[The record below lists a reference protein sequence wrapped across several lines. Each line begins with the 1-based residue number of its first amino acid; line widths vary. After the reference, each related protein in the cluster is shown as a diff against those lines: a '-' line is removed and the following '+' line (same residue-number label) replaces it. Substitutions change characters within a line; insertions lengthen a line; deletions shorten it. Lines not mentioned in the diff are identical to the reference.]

1 MGCSCS
7 GTKTSESNSGVI
19 AANKNIPRNQ
29 RENNN
34 ANRNNDNTSNPAQN
48 RPSYVP
54 FLQSR
59 NDPTFNMKQLKEF
72 VGEGVKKMHGYV
84 CNIEKEELLRKRDDF
99 WSSRFEGDKETWET
113 LRNLCE
119 GDLEESQLKDLLT
132 AIGITTYSGCIN
144 VVYDNK
150 GNLYEIPNY
159 CIHEPL
165 EWDIPKLKMAKPE
178 EQEIKFLVR
187 LEIEDL
193 TIETSNYCPVAD
205 LKLHICENFDFSKCS
220 SYKQGEKIDSD
231 RIRLFHYGKELKDSD
246 LLYMHNIDNG
256 KIVMMTLRIIE
267 KN

>member
-7 GTKTSESNSGVI
+7 GTKTADPNNPVIVANRNSNS
-19 AANKNIPRNQ
+19 NPRVN
-29 RENNN
+29 RNNENNN
-34 ANRNNDNTSNPAQN
+34 INNNNPSQN

-59 NDPTFNMKQLKEF
+59 NDSTFNMKQLKEF
-72 VGEGVKKMHGYV
+72 VGEGVKKMPGYV
-84 CNIEKEELLRKRDDF
+84 CTIEKDELMRKREDF

-119 GDLEESQLKDLLT
+119 GDLEDNQLKDLLS

-165 EWDIPKLKMAKPE
+165 EWDIPKLKIPKPN

-187 LEIEDL
+187 LESEDL
-193 TIETSNYCPVAD
+193 TIETSNYCPVGD
-205 LKLHICENFDFSKCS
+205 LKSHICENFDFSKCN
-220 SYKQGEKIDSD
+220 SYKKGEKIDSP

-246 LLYMHNIDNG
+246 LLYMHSVDNG
-256 KIVMMTLRIIE
+256 KIIMMTLRIVE
-267 KN
+267 